1 MADSGI
7 VYGSIANLIGGVSQQ
22 PWNVRMPSQCETMV
36 NCHATITE
44 FMKRRP
50 ALSQVGRISVPNTD
64 GNFVGV
70 SIDKGTQERY
80 IALFGKSG
88 VKVFDT
94 NGNEKSVNVTISGAN
109 YLKNVTDAKTQL
121 RFCNIKDYTFCVNT
135 KQKVQESN
143 DTVPAR
149 PNEGLVFVK
158 QASYQTKYHIILN
171 GQTYTYETPSSTYE
185 EGTDPPQIS
194 ANQILQNLAADIR
207 AGKTIVQRDEVSIVG
222 SIYLNDVK
230 FEGLNRRLIIQ
241 KEYET
246 VNQGS
251 DNGEYQVYK
260 GMVISSQI
268 ATDRDIYWDE
278 ARGRALIS
286 IATLNWR
293 GTEIESQHWA
303 LIRGVTK
310 NQLTSGTSFKP
321 IIEQEFIMLTGV
333 QPVGADGPYVMV
345 AGDNHTVINTSTGT
359 PVIIPSNYDVTVAAA
374 TMHITSKDGSE
385 FTLEAKDSRS
395 NTHIDS
401 WKYDCTSIES
411 LPTTAP
417 SGYLLRISGDNGTDI
432 DDYYVK
438 FIPTSGVSMTSG
450 IWKECALPEAHMG
463 FDNATMPH
471 ALVRNADGSF
481 TFGQVPWDKREVG
494 DSLTNSPPSFV
505 GNPISNILFY
515 RNRLCFLSADNII
528 MSETNEF
535 FNFFLTTMLTAVD
548 NDPIDVAASGVKD
561 TNLYG
566 YSLFSG
572 GLIVFS
578 TKAQFLVEHD
588 TVLSNSTISLSPV
601 TEFEST
607 NEAEPKSSGKTIF
620 FAVNRG
626 KFVGVREYL
635 AFDQN
640 NTASNDASD
649 ITAALPA
656 YLIGPVIDLQC
667 SSNEDTLLIRTA
679 SDLKKIYVY
688 KYFWNGNEKAQ
699 SSWYEWQMSGDVYT
713 SLFFGTEVFCV
724 MHYADGWFLEKLTF
738 EPSHKDAGEDF
749 EFCLDRKLTEASCSV
764 GTYDPLT
771 KTTPITVPYDDS
783 RLVMVTRSGGD
794 WPAGSVMKQVSRNG
808 TAITV
813 KGLVTRSTK
822 FFIGIPYES
831 LYTFTTFGIRQQ
843 NNSAVTTGRLQLRG
857 MALNLNNTG
866 YVDVIVKPKGKMES
880 VFHFTGKRIGEDSA
894 TIGEIPIYNGQV
906 KFPILSVNVTT
917 SITAKSDSHL
927 PFALVNADW
936 EGYYTSRSTRM

>member
-22 PWNVRMPSQCETMV
+22 PWNVRMPSQCEKMV

-50 ALSQVGRISVPNTD
+50 ALSQVAPISVPDND

-70 SIDKGTQERY
+70 SIDKGTDEKY

-94 NGNEKSVNVTISGAN
+94 EGNEKTVNVTSSGVN

-135 KQKVQESN
+135 KQKVLESN
-143 DTVPAR
+143 DSVPAR
-149 PNEGLVFVK
+149 AKECIVFVK
-158 QASYQTKYHIILN
+158 QASYQTKYSVILDGN
-171 GQTYTYETPSSTYE
+171 TYSYETPSSTYE

-194 ANQILQNLAADIR
+194 ANQILNNIAADIR
-207 AGKTIVQRDEVSIVG
+207 AGKTVVLRDDVSLVG
-222 SIYLNDVK
+222 SIYLNDVR
-230 FEGLNRRLIIQ
+230 FEGLNRKLSISRGYD
-241 KEYET
+241 YEEQT
-246 VNQGS
+246 SKGITIGS
-251 DNGEYQVYK
+251 
-260 GMVISSQI
+260 SSS
-268 ATDRDIYWDE
+268 TRDIYYD
-278 ARGRALIS
+278 ADRQRALIYVGD
-286 IATLNWR
+286 
-293 GTEIESQHWA
+293 GTNQWW
-303 LIRGVTK
+303 LISGVTK
-310 NQLTSGTSFKP
+310 NNLTAGSRLDPK
-321 IIEQEFIMLTGV
+321 IEKVFDNLTGDK
-333 QPVGADGPYVMV
+333 PVGHSEAYVLV
-345 AGDNHTVINTSTGT
+345 EGDNHTVINTSSGT
-359 PVIIPSNYDVTVAAA
+359 PVTIQSNYNVTVAAA
-374 TMHITSKDGSE
+374 TMHITSKNGTE
-385 FTLEAKDSRS
+385 FTLEVKDSRS

-401 WKYDCTSIES
+401 WKYECTSIED

-417 SGYLLRISGDNGTDI
+417 KDYILKISGDNGTDI

-438 FIPTSGVSMTSG
+438 FIPTSGKTMTSG

-471 ALVRNADGSF
+471 ALIRNADGSF
-481 TFGQVPWDKREVG
+481 TFGQVPWDKRKVG
-494 DSLTNSPPSFV
+494 DSLTNGSPSFA
-505 GNPISNILFY
+505 GSTISNILFY

-626 KFVGVREYL
+626 KFVGIREYL

-640 NTASNDASD
+640 NKESNDASD
-649 ITAALPA
+649 ITAAVPS
-656 YLIGPVIDLQC
+656 YIEGPVIDLQC
-667 SSNEDTLLIRTA
+667 SSNEDTLLVRTS
-679 SDLKKIYVY
+679 SDLRKIYVY

-699 SSWYEWQMSGDVYT
+699 SSWYEWDMSGDVYT
-713 SLFFGTEVFCV
+713 SLFFGTSVYCV
-724 MHYADGWFLEKLTF
+724 MHYDDGWFLESLSF
-738 EPSHKDAGEDF
+738 EPSHKDEGEDF
-749 EFCLDRKLTEASCSV
+749 EFCLDRKLTESSCV
-764 GTYDPLT
+764 IGNYCPLT
-771 KTTPITVPYDDS
+771 LTTDITIPYDDP
-783 RLVMVTRSGGD
+783 RVTIVTRSGGD
-794 WPAGSVMKQVSRNG
+794 LKAGSILPEMKREGNVV
-808 TAITV
+808 TV
-813 KGLVTRSTK
+813 KAKITADTR
-822 FFIGIPYES
+822 FFVGIPYES

-857 MALNLNNTG
+857 MALNLNKTG
-866 YVDVIVKPKGKMES
+866 YVDITVKPKGKLES
-880 VFHFTGKRIGEDSA
+880 VYRFTGKRIGEDSA
-894 TIGEIPIYNGQV
+894 AIGDIPIYSGQV
-906 KFPILSVNVTT
+906 KFPILSVNVNA